1 MTTGIHERATGAA
14 NRQRLYTSALAL
26 AIITVFYNVVEGLV
40 SIFFGLTDETVT
52 LFGFGVDSF
61 VEVIS
66 GIGIWHMVLR
76 LRAGGDAAPDRFEQR
91 ALRTTGTAFYLLTA
105 GLVLTSAATLITRH
119 RPEATLWGVVISLV
133 SIATMWLL
141 IRYKMKVGTALGSQ
155 AIVAD
160 ARCNRACVQF
170 SIVLLVASAAYE
182 LTGLWGIDSAG
193 ALLIAWLAFRE
204 GREAF
209 ERARGLNCACD

>member
-1 MTTGIHERATGAA
+1 MTSGIHESATGVER
-14 NRQRLYTSALAL
+14 RQRLYTGALAL
-26 AIITVFYNVVEGLV
+26 AVITVFYNIGEGLI
-40 SIFFGLTDETVT
+40 SIFFGLVDETVT

-76 LRAGGDAAPDRFEQR
+76 LRAGGDAAPDRFERR
-91 ALRTTGTAFYLLTA
+91 ALRTTGIAFYLLTA
-105 GLVLTSAATLITRH
+105 GLVLTSAVTLVTLH
-119 RPEATLWGVVISLV
+119 RPEATFWGVVISLV

-141 IRYKMKVGTALGSQ
+141 IHYKMKVGRGLGSQ

-170 SIVLLVASAAYE
+170 SVVLLVASATYE
-182 LTGLWGIDSAG
+182 LTGLWGVDSAG

-209 ERARGLNCACD
+209 ERARGLSCGCD